1 VAASCAGEALVR
13 AREFGML
20 RHLGVRRRQVMA
32 QLAIESAITVAVAV
46 AWGGVIGAAIGL
58 VLIERVNPQSFH
70 WTMDVHWP
78 LGLLAASAATLVLAA
93 VASALLAAR
102 GALGGGPLAA
112 VRQDW

>member
-1 VAASCAGEALVR
+1 VS
-13 AREFGML
+13 
-20 RHLGVRRRQVMA
+20 
-32 QLAIESAITVAVAV
+32 VAV
-46 AWGGVIGAAIGL
+46 AWGGAVGAAIGL

-78 LGLLAASAATLVLAA
+78 LGLLVASGAALVLAA

-102 GALGGGPLAA
+102 GALGAGPLAA